1 MANNTYRATIDL
13 SFIHNTD
20 EIKINSDKIV
30 YILIDS
36 EFETNVLPVIYLS
49 VSLNNEL
56 CTKVEQYKDDAKFKL
71 SIKIDSITS
80 STSIKKTILSGLFS
94 YIPSNTNPN
103 YNQDLN
109 AGTSADDSY
118 KRIMIGLVDSEM
130 TDKLRIPFNG
140 FYNNIDTEAFFK
152 VALDQINN
160 TIIQKPTY
168 NYHYDSVLVPP
179 VVSRYKLLEWLYNK
193 DRFYDSDF
201 RFFMDYNNCYLVEN
215 NGEAVNDNSGKIK
228 DIILDIK
235 EVTEDTAYKEGYN
248 IKNNAYYI
256 YMNSIN
262 TNINTDQSTNK
273 LTNEIIAVNR
283 ETGAVTKS
291 ELNINKSSNSTT
303 KPTFIRAN
311 DSSLY
316 KNRLEMNSAVI
327 ELMKQHID
335 GSIFTLDKS
344 ISVRNHTDYSQYNGK
359 YVMAYKKEFFKS
371 VAGEFVMSTVLG
383 LRKVGNIES
392 KHKTSDIFRSVAT
405 KKSSKR
411 ISSSNKLNMSNVRKA
426 SRK

>member
-1 MANNTYRATIDL
+1 MANNNTYRATIDL
-13 SFIHNTD
+13 TFIHNND

-30 YILIDS
+30 YVLIDS

-49 VSLNNEL
+49 VSLNNDL
-56 CTKVEQYKDDAKFKL
+56 CTKVEQYKDEAKFRLK
-71 SIKIDSITS
+71 IQIDSATS
-80 STSIKKTILSGLFS
+80 STSIKKTILNGLFN

-103 YNQDLN
+103 YNQNLN
-109 AGTSADDSY
+109 SGTLSDDSF
-118 KRIMIGLVDSEM
+118 KRIMIGLVDSDM
-130 TDKLRIPFNG
+130 TDLLRVPFNG
-140 FYNNIDTEAFFK
+140 FYNDIDTETFFK
-152 VALDQINN
+152 IALNDIKS

-168 NYHYDSVLVPP
+168 NYHYDSILIPP
-179 VVSRYKLLEWLYNK
+179 VLSRYRLIEWLYNK
-193 DRFYDSDF
+193 DRFYDAEF

-215 NGEAVNDNSGKIK
+215 NGEPVDEKDNIK
-228 DIILDIK
+228 NIILDIK
-235 EVTEDTAYKEGYN
+235 EVTDDKSYKEGYN

-262 TNINTDQSTNK
+262 TNINTDQGTDK
-273 LTNEIIAVNR
+273 LTNEIIAVDG
-283 ETGAVTKS
+283 ETGIVTKS
-291 ELNINKSSNSTT
+291 KLNINDSGNSSI
-303 KPTFIRAN
+303 KPIFIRAS

-316 KNRLEMNSAVI
+316 KNKLEMNTAII

-344 ISVRNHTDYSQYNGK
+344 ISIKNHSDYSQYNGK

-383 LRKVGNIES
+383 LRKVGNIEE
-392 KHKTSDIFRSVAT
+392 KHKTSDISRSVAT

-426 SRK
+426 TRK